1 MPRVS
6 RRRQPRF
13 RAFIVTGALLGVLV
27 GLLLALRGHDTGSY
41 TTTSAVGYI
50 ASLGGLLGAL
60 LGGAVAALLAGRD

>member
-27 GLLLALRGHDTGSY
+27 GLLLAMRGHATGSY
-41 TTTSAVGYI
+41 STTSAVGYI
-50 ASLGGLLGAL
+50 ASLGGLVGAL